1 MLDSIKPMYEIG
13 SSIGCYKL
21 LSVLGEGGF
30 GMVYLAEQ
38 QHPIKRLVALKV
50 IKLGMDTKQVIARF
64 ETERQ
69 ALAMLDHPHIARV
82 FDAGATEAG
91 RPYFAMEYIKGESLA
106 EMLKSRE
113 SPLDE
118 IVGIAIQTCEGLRE
132 AHEAGVIHRNI
143 KPSNILVDKS
153 GRPKIVDLGLA
164 VVRGTTR
171 VTRTVAQPRL
181 GQADGAVD

>member
-1 MLDSIKPMYEIG
+1 MGQKDDTIRQGSEESSRMLDSIKPMYEIG

-30 GMVYLAEQ
+30 GVVYLAEQ
-38 QHPIKRLVALKV
+38 
-50 IKLGMDTKQVIARF
+50 
-64 ETERQ
+64 Q
-69 ALAMLDHPHIARV
+69 ALAMLDHRHIARV

-91 RPYFAMEYIKGESLA
+91 RPYFAMEYIKGEFLA
-106 EMLKSRE
+106 EMLKSGE

-118 IVGIAIQTCEGLRE
+118 TLGIAIQTCEGLRE
-132 AHEAGVIHRNI
+132 AHQAGVIHRDI

-153 GRPKIVDLGLA
+153 GRPKIVDFGLA